1 MYHGRGRVS
10 NVRAMDQDATFAPAV
25 ALRVARPVSTMFCG
39 DGDQDGLRE
48 DTTTRNPTP
57 DLNSPA
63 LGRFFSGAAAAR
75 HLSDCLA
82 GHIENPKRPSAS
94 LCGTRSGEA
103 AAVPGDVS
111 DPESV
116 QRIVEAARE
125 AYGPPEILVNNAGFL
140 QQKRFVDLT
149 VEDFDRMIAV
159 HLRGTFLCTSAVLPD
174 MLSRGSGIIVNVA
187 SQLGQIGGIELCHYS
202 AAKAG
207 IIGLTKSLAR
217 EVSAQGV
224 RVNAVAPGP
233 INTELILGL
242 SEEWQRAKAAELPL
256 GRFGEPAEVAET
268 VAFLVS
274 DGATLYVG
282 QTLGPNSGD
291 VML

>member
-1 MYHGRGRVS
+1 MTAERSR
-10 NVRAMDQDATFAPAV
+10 V
-25 ALRVARPVSTMFCG
+25 ALVTGAGSGIGRAIAEKLGKEGERVVV
-39 DGDQDGLRE
+39 
-48 DTTTRNPTP
+48 N
-57 DLNSPA
+57 DL
-63 LGRFFSGAAAAR
+63 
-75 HLSDCLA
+75 
-82 GHIENPKRPSAS
+82 K
-94 LCGTRSGEA
+94 GEA
-103 AAVPGDVS
+103 ADEVVAGIKESGGEASSAPGDVS
-111 DPESV
+111 DVEEV
-116 QRIVEAARE
+116 DRIVTAARE
-125 AYGPPEILVNNAGFL
+125 AYGSPEILVNNAGFL

-159 HLRGTFLCTSAVLPD
+159 HLRGTFLCTRAVLPE

-187 SQLGQIGGIELCHYS
+187 SQLGQIGGVELCHYS
-202 AAKAG
+202 SAKAG

-233 INTELILGL
+233 INTELVLGL
-242 SEEWQRAKAAELPL
+242 SEEWRNAKAAELPL
-256 GRFGEPAEVAET
+256 GRFGEPWEVAET

-274 DGATLYVG
+274 DGAALYVG

>member
-1 MYHGRGRVS
+1 MIPERS
-10 NVRAMDQDATFAPAV
+10 
-25 ALRVARPVSTMFCG
+25 RVAMVTGAGSGIGRAIAERLAE
-39 DGDQDGLRE
+39 DGARVVV
-48 DTTTRNPTP
+48 N
-57 DLNSPA
+57 DLKGETA
-63 LGRFFSGAAAAR
+63 DEVVAGIRDKGGTAAAA
-75 HLSDCLA
+75 
-82 GHIENPKRPSAS
+82 
-94 LCGTRSGEA
+94 
-103 AAVPGDVS
+103 PGDVS
-111 DPESV
+111 DTEAV
-116 QRIVEAARE
+116 RQIMAAARE
-125 AYGPPEILVNNAGFL
+125 AYDAPEILVNNAGFL

-149 VEDFDRMIAV
+149 PEDFDRMIAV
-159 HLRGTFLCTSAVLPD
+159 HLRGTFLCTRAVLPE
-174 MLSRGSGIIVNVA
+174 MLSRGRGIVVNVA

-233 INTELILGL
+233 INTELVLGL
-242 SEEWQRAKAAELPL
+242 SDEWRDAKAAELPL
-256 GRFGEPAEVAET
+256 GRFGEPSEVAET

>member
-1 MYHGRGRVS
+1 MAPERSRIALVTGAGSGIGRAIAEKLAQNGERVVV
-10 NVRAMDQDATFAPAV
+10 NDVNPETADEVV
-25 ALRVARPVSTMFCG
+25 AG
-39 DGDQDGLRE
+39 IKEWG
-48 DTTTRNPTP
+48 
-57 DLNSPA
+57 
-63 LGRFFSGAAAAR
+63 
-75 HLSDCLA
+75 
-82 GHIENPKRPSAS
+82 
-94 LCGTRSGEA
+94 GEA
-103 AAVPGDVS
+103 AAAPGDVS
-111 DPESV
+111 DAESV
-116 QRIVEAARE
+116 QRIVVATHE
-125 AYGPPEILVNNAGFL
+125 AYGSPEILVNNAGFL

-159 HLRGTFLCTSAVLPD
+159 HLRGTFLCTRAVLPE

-202 AAKAG
+202 SAKAG

-233 INTELILGL
+233 INTELVLGL
-242 SEEWQRAKAAELPL
+242 SEEWRNAKAAELPL
-256 GRFGEPAEVAET
+256 GRFGEPWEVAET

-274 DGATLYVG
+274 DGAALYVG